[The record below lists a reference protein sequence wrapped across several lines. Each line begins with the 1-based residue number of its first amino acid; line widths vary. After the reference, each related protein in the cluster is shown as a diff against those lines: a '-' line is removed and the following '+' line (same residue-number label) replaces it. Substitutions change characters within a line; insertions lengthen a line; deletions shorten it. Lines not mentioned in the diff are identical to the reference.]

1 MAKDQKN
8 TDSMKSAS
16 CACSNCVGGMMGGR
30 HFNHHYAPFKMV
42 KGVLF
47 IIFFAFL
54 TFLLGRQI
62 WGNPW
67 YKDIRAEFTST
78 PYARTIT
85 VNGEGKITIKPD
97 IAKVTLTVSSAGK
110 TVSEVTVDG
119 NKKMTNIIAEMKKLG
134 IKAEDIQTSEYNL
147 YPRYDYG
154 STVNGTYKPTTPT
167 ILGYSLDQS
176 INVKIRDLTSSDKV
190 LDQAIVAGA
199 NQVSSL
205 TFDMDDA
212 SEVKKDARKM
222 AFDKAREKAEE
233 MTKAAGVSLGKVITF
248 SEDNYGGVMPY
259 ANFSMKADYAMSESE
274 APSIEP
280 GSKEFTVNVSV
291 TYEIN

>member
-1 MAKDQKN
+1 MPKN
-8 TDSMKSAS
+8 TKDSEQMDSS
-16 CACSNCVGGMMGGR
+16 FCSCSNCPSNMMGGR
-30 HFNHHYAPFKMV
+30 HFKHRRCPLKFL
-42 KGVLF
+42 KGIVFL
-47 IIFFAFL
+47 IFFVFL
-54 TFLLGRQI
+54 TVLLGMQI
-62 WGNPW
+62 WGRPW

-97 IAKVTLTVSSAGK
+97 IAMVTLTVSSAGK
-110 TVSEVTVDG
+110 TVAEVTADG
-119 NKKMTNIIAEMKKLG
+119 NKKMTNIIAEMKTLG

-154 STVNGTYKPTTPT
+154 STVSGTYRPTTPT

-176 INVKIRDLTSSDKV
+176 VNVKIRNLEKSDQV
-190 LDQAIVAGA
+190 LDRAIQAGA

-212 SEVKKDARKM
+212 SSVKKDARKM

-233 MTKAAGVSLGKVITF
+233 MSKAAGVSLGRVITF
-248 SEDNYGGVMPY
+248 SEDNYGGIMPY
-259 ANFSMKADYAMSESE
+259 ANFSMKADMAMATAESV
-274 APSIEP
+274 SIEP